1 MVRLSNYDV
10 IVRRIKEPIRGSDT
24 IKIALGVG
32 AFTSFDSDDS
42 ANQDALRRPKVGN
55 SAESLTALLL
65 WMAAAGFTR
74 GMQSP
79 LDRGIPLMTTSE

>member
-32 AFTSFDSDDS
+32 AFTSFDSNS
-42 ANQDALRRPKVGN
+42 ANQDALKRPKVGN
-55 SAESLTALLL
+55 SAESLTALFMEGGGGLYERH
-65 WMAAAGFTR
+65 AKPIR
-74 GMQSP
+74 
-79 LDRGIPLMTTSE
+79 